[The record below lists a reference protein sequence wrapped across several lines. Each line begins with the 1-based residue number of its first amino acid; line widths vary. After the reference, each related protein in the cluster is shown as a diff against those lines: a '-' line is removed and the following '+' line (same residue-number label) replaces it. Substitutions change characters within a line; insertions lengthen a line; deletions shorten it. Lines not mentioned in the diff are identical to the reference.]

1 MFSVI
6 LQDTTYSV
14 EKNRGE
20 TRVNKQSITWD
31 LKWMGDRKIHLI
43 QGAQSLEAELLSID
57 LEAKTLQIRLGHK
70 TTTLQLK
77 DRFDLLLE
85 KMGMN
90 SAGSDSLKEIKAPMP
105 GLILDLKVAPGDL
118 VKKGDVVLI
127 LEAMK
132 MENSIKSPGDGIVK
146 AVNVSL
152 KQSVEKNQVLIHPY
166 PYMKYKRILLK
177 LSGESLM
184 GEKKYGI
191 DSSILQQYAEEIK
204 KVKDMGVEIAIVI
217 GGGNIFRGVQAEKS
231 GIDRVQ
237 GDYMGML
244 ATLINAMALQSAL
257 EQIGLFTRLMSGIKI
272 ESVCE
277 PFIRRRAIRHLE
289 KGRIVIFGAGIGNPY
304 FTTDSTAALRAIEI
318 ESDVVLKGTRVD
330 GVYTADPEKDATAT
344 KYQNITFTEVYKKN
358 LNVMDMTAFT
368 LCQENNLPIIVFDMN
383 KSENLVKL
391 VQGEQ
396 IGTLITV

>member
-14 EKNRGE
+14 EKNVGE

-43 QGAQSLEAELLSID
+43 QGARSLEAELLAID

-90 SAGSDSLKEIKAPMP
+90 STGASSLKEIKAPMP

-132 MENSIKSPGDGIVK
+132 MENSIKSPGDGLVK

-152 KQSVEKNQVLIHPY
+152 KQSVEKNQVLI
-166 PYMKYKRILLK
+166 
-177 LSGESLM
+177 
-184 GEKKYGI
+184 
-191 DSSILQQYAEEIK
+191 Q
-204 KVKDMGVEIAIVI
+204 
-217 GGGNIFRGVQAEKS
+217 F
-231 GIDRVQ
+231 
-237 GDYMGML
+237 
-244 ATLINAMALQSAL
+244 
-257 EQIGLFTRLMSGIKI
+257 
-272 ESVCE
+272 
-277 PFIRRRAIRHLE
+277 
-289 KGRIVIFGAGIGNPY
+289 
-304 FTTDSTAALRAIEI
+304 
-318 ESDVVLKGTRVD
+318 
-330 GVYTADPEKDATAT
+330 
-344 KYQNITFTEVYKKN
+344 
-358 LNVMDMTAFT
+358 
-368 LCQENNLPIIVFDMN
+368 
-383 KSENLVKL
+383 
-391 VQGEQ
+391 
-396 IGTLITV
+396 